1 MYKWPNIRGR
11 ASTRTIAPPRALAQI
26 RLESARRESGATQ
39 AGRGRYVRFARGYV
53 LKQRVAPSKA
63 ATSEARAARADF
75 NKRACGSPFIYF
87 P

>member
-1 MYKWPNIRGR
+1 MQVERER
-11 ASTRTIAPPRALAQI
+11 
-26 RLESARRESGATQ
+26 ERESSATQ

-75 NKRACGSPFIYF
+75 NKRARGSPFIYF